1 MAFTVRSSLSSVV
14 DSWLRQA
21 GAIPLLTPAE
31 ELHLGRLIQRGRC
44 PDAGT
49 ADLRAARRAKQRMIT
64 ANLRLVVS
72 IARTFG
78 HRLRTTCLQFEDLLQ
93 EGCIGLDRAA
103 EKFDPTAGYR
113 FSTYAFLWVR
123 QTISY
128 ALECHAG
135 AARLPHRLSR
145 KLARYGA
152 APTADLEPAE
162 QDQLQRA
169 RLLLAPLS
177 LDARR
182 TDSDSPWVLD
192 AVADPRADRA
202 LERLDLEMAMASLE
216 TSGIDLNPLYR
227 VVVNGES
234 VSHLARQCGI
244 SKQAMGKRLNRNRRD
259 LAVVASAHHNL
270 VREAG

>member
-31 ELHLGRLIQRGRC
+31 ELHLGRLIQRGRR
-44 PDAGT
+44 PDAGS

-103 EKFDPTAGYR
+103 ETFDPTAGYR

-145 KLARYGA
+145 KLARYSA
-152 APTADLEPAE
+152 APPADLEPAE

-177 LDARR
+177 LDAHR

-192 AVADPRADRA
+192 AIADPRADRA
-202 LERLDLEMAMASLE
+202 LESLDLEMAMASLE

-259 LAVVASAHHNL
+259 LAVVASEHHNL